1 MLNEFKEFIM
11 RGNVLDLA
19 IAVII
24 GAAFGTIV
32 KSLVDEAENV
42 DVREVDQRNGST
54 LIEVRVAQNDVG
66 KIIGKQGRTIRAL
79 RSLARIAGT
88 KKNRRYLLEIVE

>member
-1 MLNEFKEFIM
+1 M
-11 RGNVLDLA
+11 RDA
-19 IAVII
+19 IEM
-24 GAAFGTIV
+24 IV
-32 KSLVDEAENV
+32 KSLVDESDNV
-42 DVREVDQRNGST
+42 DIREVEQRNGST

-88 KKNRRYLLEIVE
+88 KNNRRYLLEIVE